1 MMSAT
6 RTETSL
12 ESVETLLRDELAQ
25 GDAMISTATPILR
38 HLLVNDDRALF
49 SDEVVARVRA
59 MTADAARQL
68 LHAEAQAGQIA
79 DRASFLAERE
89 DGLVEALVE
98 EPAFLAHVHAL
109 SLEGTLALQLQAR
122 CSIDGV
128 LTPLLQELVASSD
141 DFVAGSAM
149 AVIAAQARFIQDQ
162 RRMAMPLRELP
173 GELFHKALLVL
184 RSHGGAR
191 DESIVAAE
199 RALREGYDEAHSR
212 LGLLARLVMRL
223 TRPAPGALDLG
234 SAGLA
239 VFSTALAMATGQE
252 RELTVVSF
260 SERQLVRLALA
271 LRAAGLDQ
279 PSVEEQ
285 LLVLHP
291 AVALPAGFDQLSAE
305 RAALLLAS
313 SARHEA

>member
-109 SLEGTLALQLQAR
+109 SLEGTLALQLQ
-122 CSIDGV
+122 
-128 LTPLLQELVASSD
+128 
-141 DFVAGSAM
+141 
-149 AVIAAQARFIQDQ
+149 
-162 RRMAMPLRELP
+162 ELP
-173 GELFHKALLVL
+173 PPPQPDRL
-184 RSHGGAR
+184 RKGSGAR
-191 DESIVAAE
+191 HGHQPGCFGGMETV
-199 RALREGYDEAHSR
+199 SR
-212 LGLLARLVMRL
+212 LRPLARR
-223 TRPAPGALDLG
+223 R
-234 SAGLA
+234 
-239 VFSTALAMATGQE
+239 FSTARPVGVAIRA
-252 RELTVVSF
+252 RNPW
-260 SERQLVRLALA
+260 VRFRRRFHIMGVW
-271 LRAAGLDQ
+271 RA
-279 PSVEEQ
+279 SW
-285 LLVLHP
+285 
-291 AVALPAGFDQLSAE
+291 
-305 RAALLLAS
+305 
-313 SARHEA
+313 